1 MSLIQIKTSIA
12 NSAPTTLELGEQG
25 YSYVS
30 NTLFIGTANG
40 DGVLAVG
47 GKAYIDRLNSSYAQ
61 ANTGTTLAQAA
72 FNAANNVGQ
81 VNGQAGFDKANSAF
95 DKANSANNLAQ
106 AGFDKANTKLDSA
119 GGSITGNITITGN
132 IIPSVANTYFLGS
145 ALVPF
150 HSLFVGPGSVN
161 IDGIILSNTDGSLG
175 ITSSSGNTIINF
187 SGSSIT
193 ANAAFD
199 KANSANVLAQA
210 AFNAANI
217 GLVSVNGGAF

>member
-1 MSLIQIKTSIA
+1 MSFIQIKTSIA

-81 VNGQAGFDKANSAF
+81 VNGQPHPTNQRRSFTHAPRRTGMGAGRS
-95 DKANSANNLAQ
+95 
-106 AGFDKANTKLDSA
+106 GH
-119 GGSITGNITITGN
+119 
-132 IIPSVANTYFLGS
+132 PR
-145 ALVPF
+145 
-150 HSLFVGPGSVN
+150 LFV
-161 IDGIILSNTDGSLG
+161 
-175 ITSSSGNTIINF
+175 
-187 SGSSIT
+187 
-193 ANAAFD
+193 
-199 KANSANVLAQA
+199 
-210 AFNAANI
+210 
-217 GLVSVNGGAF
+217 

>member
-40 DGVLAVG
+40 DGILAVG

-72 FNAANNVGQ
+72 FN
-81 VNGQAGFDKANSAF
+81 
-95 DKANSANNLAQ
+95 KANSANVLAQ

-119 GGSITGNITITGN
+119 GGSITGNIIITGN
-132 IIPSVANTYFLGS
+132 IVPSVANTYFLGS

-175 ITSSSGNTIINF
+175 ITSSSGNTTINF